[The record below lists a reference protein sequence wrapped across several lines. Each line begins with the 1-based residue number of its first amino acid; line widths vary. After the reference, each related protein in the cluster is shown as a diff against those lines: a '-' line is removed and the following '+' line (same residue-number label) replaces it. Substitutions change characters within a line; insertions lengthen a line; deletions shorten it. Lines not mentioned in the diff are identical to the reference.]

1 MRHLLEIMELT
12 ENKKEDEK
20 RAVFK
25 ETDPD
30 APFPNDTMSA
40 LKREINTGAKDL
52 ETQWENALALI
63 DHAFKILEIPKPRPS
78 QKSRWNQHTTLIA
91 DSVKQ
96 LYDARGLE
104 GSWRTTNT

>member
-1 MRHLLEIMELT
+1 MRHLLEIIGLT

-30 APFPNDTMSA
+30 APFPNDTISA
-40 LKREINTGAKDL
+40 LKREIGTGAKDL
-52 ETQWENALALI
+52 ETEWDNAIALI
-63 DHAFKILEIPKPRPS
+63 DHAFKTLEVPKPRPS
-78 QKSRWNQHTTLIA
+78 QKARWSQHITLIA

-96 LYDARGLE
+96 LYDARGLK
-104 GSWRTTNT
+104 GTWRTTNK